1 MLINAQIIVSMA
13 HRLEHLIGRHDA
25 LKPAQRDGVLHAR
38 VVRVKSDDIGY
49 AHVDQF
55 LKHHGAVHGF
65 TGGAAMLTAFVEH
78 RHDDVDAVRLAADS
92 RDNALQVGIM
102 LVRRHRDFASIEL
115 IGALIRAHIAD
126 DKQVIAANGIRD
138 HTLAFACTETR
149 AMRFQQEAVLIRAV
163 EAVELLVRGGIHLPV
178 HQVLVDAASHFLVAV
193 HGNDAQ
199 RRDRPHRELLG

>member
-1 MLINAQIIVSMA
+1 MSFQSLAFFGFLAAALAVCLTA
-13 HRLEHLIGRHDA
+13 GRRSPRA
-25 LKPAQRDGVLHAR
+25 
-38 VVRVKSDDIGY
+38 
-49 AHVDQF
+49 
-55 LKHHGAVHGF
+55 
-65 TGGAAMLTAFVEH
+65 GAAMLTAFVEH

-92 RDNALQVGIM
+92 RDNAFQVGIM

-149 AMRFQQEAVLIRAV
+149 AVRFQQEAVLIRAV

-178 HQVLVDAASHFLVAV
+178 HQVLVDAASHFLAAV

-199 RRDRPHRELLG
+199 RRDRPHRELLGRFVADVLVHS